1 MEKKQ
6 SKPDHSKILNKKESE
21 YKQNSI
27 ENLSPREF
35 NLKYEALLR
44 ANDKKKSGE

>member
-1 MEKKQ
+1 MENKPSQPDQ
-6 SKPDHSKILNKKESE
+6 SKVLNKEESE

-44 ANDKKKSGE
+44 ANAKKLNK

>member
-1 MEKKQ
+1 MENNQ
-6 SKPDHSKILNKKESE
+6 PQPDHFKVLNKEESE
-21 YKQNSI
+21 YNQNSI

-44 ANDKKKSGE
+44 ANSKKFKK